1 MHGAGGKDLIVG
13 KKGNDFLYGNSG
25 ADTLKGGNGHDFL
38 SGGGGA
44 DVLVGGRG
52 QNTFGDERDGK
63 KDVIKVKQDKSP
75 DRINNLDEKDVIQI
89 QASGGSSEDATVKV
103 VIEEIEGIGR
113 SLVISLDRAVIAYFT
128 GRSITTNELNSMI
141 EVV

>member
-1 MHGAGGKDLIVG
+1 M
-13 KKGNDFLYGNSG
+13 SG
-25 ADTLKGGNGHDFL
+25 
-38 SGGGGA
+38 SSSA
-44 DVLVGGRG
+44 DVLEGGRG

-128 GRSITTNELNSMI
+128 GGSITTNELNSMI